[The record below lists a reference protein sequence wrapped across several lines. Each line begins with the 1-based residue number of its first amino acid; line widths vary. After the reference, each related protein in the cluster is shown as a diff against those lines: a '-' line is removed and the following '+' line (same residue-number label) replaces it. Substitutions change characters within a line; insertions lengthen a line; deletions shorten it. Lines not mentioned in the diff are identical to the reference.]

1 MSFGWGSPITGTVY
15 LGGGFSYTPAL
26 SLREQCAEQAIKDW
40 KASGGGWDKLR
51 TLIVKA
57 ADEIVDYE
65 TEGDDDDED

>member
-40 KASGGGWDKLR
+40 KANAHRQGSG
-51 TLIVKA
+51 
-57 ADEIVDYE
+57 
-65 TEGDDDDED
+65 